1 MEYKPLERGLVC
13 LKEINLLDM
22 IKPQNNRKRM
32 KSIVTSASNKIRPE
46 DEMILLMKT
55 ARNRFRKALESGQI
69 EIINE
74 REWKL
79 R

>member
-1 MEYKPLERGLVC
+1 MIEK
-13 LKEINLLDM
+13 NLLDVVAVT
-22 IKPQNNRKRM
+22 NNRKRM
-32 KSIVTSASNKIRPE
+32 RTISTSTSTKVRSE
-46 DEMILLMKT
+46 DEMVLLMRT
-55 ARNRFRKALESGQI
+55 ARNRFEKALKSGKI

>member
-1 MEYKPLERGLVC
+1 MRA
-13 LKEINLLDM
+13 I
-22 IKPQNNRKRM
+22 
-32 KSIVTSASNKIRPE
+32 STSPSTKVRSE
-46 DEMILLMKT
+46 DEIVLLMKT
-55 ARNRFRKALESGQI
+55 ARNRSEKALKSGKI

>member
-1 MEYKPLERGLVC
+1 MNC
-13 LKEINLLDM
+13 
-22 IKPQNNRKRM
+22 IKLNNVSGSLGTIHNFHCIIWEGRV
-32 KSIVTSASNKIRPE
+32 STKIRPE
-46 DEMILLMKT
+46 DEMVLLMKT
-55 ARNRFRKALESGQI
+55 ARNRFKKALESGQI

>member
-1 MEYKPLERGLVC
+1 MIEK
-13 LKEINLLDM
+13 NLLDVVAVT
-22 IKPQNNRKRM
+22 NNRKRM
-32 KSIVTSASNKIRPE
+32 KAISTSPSTKVRSE
-46 DEMILLMKT
+46 DEIVLLMKT
-55 ARNRFRKALESGQI
+55 ARNRFEKALKSGKI

>member
-1 MEYKPLERGLVC
+1 MIEVN
-13 LKEINLLDM
+13 ILDM
-22 IKPQNNRKRM
+22 TAPKNNRKRM
-32 KSIVTSASNKIRPE
+32 EVIITSSSSKIRSE

-55 ARNRFRKALESGQI
+55 ARNRFKKSLESGRI

>member
-1 MEYKPLERGLVC
+1 MIEV
-13 LKEINLLDM
+13 NLLDM
-22 IKPQNNRKRM
+22 MALKNNRKRM
-32 KSIVTSASNKIRPE
+32 EVIVTSASSKIRPE

-55 ARNRFRKALESGQI
+55 ARNRFKKSLESGRI

>member
-1 MEYKPLERGLVC
+1 MIEV
-13 LKEINLLDM
+13 NLLDM
-22 IKPQNNRKRM
+22 MAPKNNRKRM
-32 KSIVTSASNKIRPE
+32 KVIVTSASSTIRPA

-55 ARNRFRKALESGQI
+55 ARNRFKKSLESGRI

>member
-1 MEYKPLERGLVC
+1 MIEK
-13 LKEINLLDM
+13 NLLDM
-22 IKPQNNRKRM
+22 VSPKNNRKRM
-32 KSIVTSASNKIRPE
+32 KAIITSTSTKIRPE
-46 DEMILLMKT
+46 DEMVLLMRT
-55 ARNRFRKALESGQI
+55 ARNRFKKALESGQI

>member
-1 MEYKPLERGLVC
+1 MIEK
-13 LKEINLLDM
+13 NLLDVVAVT
-22 IKPQNNRKRM
+22 NNRKRM
-32 KSIVTSASNKIRPE
+32 KTISTSTSTKVRSE
-46 DEMILLMKT
+46 DEMVLLMKT
-55 ARNRFRKALESGQI
+55 ARNRFEKALQSGRI